1 MDEEQKHPLQ
11 QVFIDERGQPR
22 FRKNAIVEYLL
33 THGSI
38 RWDQILMMDF
48 PLADREQIAQ
58 QMGYSVAGF
67 NELHWVSDESCRAA
81 GSAAVGALLENQRR
95 D

>member
-1 MDEEQKHPLQ
+1 MTEEQKHPQQ
-11 QVFIDERGQPR
+11 QVYIDDTGAPR
-22 FRKNAIVEYLL
+22 FRQNAIVFHLL

-58 QMGYSVAGF
+58 QMGYSVMGYS
-67 NELHWVSDESCRAA
+67 ELHWISDESYQTAHRAA
-81 GSAAVGALLENQRR
+81 VLAIAQNKPE
-95 D
+95 